1 METSRSK
8 LLKIV
13 AVIGLGLIACGIKL
27 WLDSADR
34 PSVIYRNTE
43 DQTAADTGLESSGS
57 VSAALEGNGDTVSET
72 NGDILAESS
81 GLPGATASLSSSDEI
96 PVYLCGAVRSPGI
109 YRTGRGA
116 YLYEV
121 IDMAGGLLPE
131 AAAEYINL
139 VFELTDAVSIYIPTV
154 EEMQSYLDGQQT
166 ANSEYLRNGLLTGIW
181 GTDQT
186 GTTDAGDSGQAAA
199 QVNINT
205 ADQAALETLP
215 GIGAATA
222 KAIIAYREK
231 TGGFNSIEDI
241 MNVAGIKEGRF
252 EAIRDLIVV

>member
-1 METSRSK
+1 MDSSRSK
-8 LLKIV
+8 LLKII
-13 AVIGLGLIACGIKL
+13 AVIGIGLVACGIKL
-27 WLDSADR
+27 WLDSAER
-34 PSVIYRNTE
+34 PSVIYRDNE
-43 DQTAADTGLESSGS
+43 DTAAADTGLGSS
-57 VSAALEGNGDTVSET
+57 VSV
-72 NGDILAESS
+72 
-81 GLPGATASLSSSDEI
+81 SLSSEESMNLTDASSSLTDGTVPSTSDEI

-109 YRTGRGA
+109 YRTSRGV

-139 VFELTDAVSIYIPTV
+139 VFELNDAVSIYIPTV

>member
-1 METSRSK
+1 MDTSRSK
-8 LLKIV
+8 LLKII
-13 AVIGLGLIACGIKL
+13 AVIGIGLIACGVKL
-27 WLDSADR
+27 WLDAADR
-34 PSVIYRNTE
+34 PSVIYRNTD
-43 DQTAADTGLESSGS
+43 DQTSADIGPDGTACSS
-57 VSAALEGNGDTVSET
+57 VSSEENGDSVSEQVP
-72 NGDILAESS
+72 ASESTS
-81 GLPGATASLSSSDEI
+81 LPAGTSPSSDEI
-96 PVYLCGAVRSPGI
+96 PVYLCGAVKSPGI

-121 IDMAGGLLPE
+121 IDLAGGLNPE
-131 AAAEYINL
+131 AADEYINL
-139 VFELTDAVSIYIPTV
+139 VFEITDAVSIYIPTE

-166 ANSEYLRNGLLTGIW
+166 ISSGYLRNGLLTGIW
-181 GTDQT
+181 GTDTAVTAEACET
-186 GTTDAGDSGQAAA
+186 GASSQI
-199 QVNINT
+199 NINT

>member
-1 METSRSK
+1 MDSSRSK
-8 LLKIV
+8 LLKII
-13 AVIGLGLIACGIKL
+13 AVIGIGLVACGIKL
-27 WLDSADR
+27 WLDSAER
-34 PSVIYRNTE
+34 PSVIYRDNE
-43 DQTAADTGLESSGS
+43 DTAAADTGLGSS
-57 VSAALEGNGDTVSET
+57 VSV
-72 NGDILAESS
+72 
-81 GLPGATASLSSSDEI
+81 SLSSEESMNSTEASSALPDGTVPSASDEI

-109 YRTGRGA
+109 YRTSRGV

-139 VFELTDAVSIYIPTV
+139 VFELNDAVSIYIPTV